1 MRRYT
6 RADSGFNGL
15 FVSFFYLRHK
25 KQDVMILTTMC
36 SVYKDVISWL
46 SN

>member
-15 FVSFFYLRHK
+15 FVSFFHLRHK
-25 KQDVMILTTMC
+25 KKDVMIFTAMY
-36 SVYKDVISWL
+36 SVYMDVISWL